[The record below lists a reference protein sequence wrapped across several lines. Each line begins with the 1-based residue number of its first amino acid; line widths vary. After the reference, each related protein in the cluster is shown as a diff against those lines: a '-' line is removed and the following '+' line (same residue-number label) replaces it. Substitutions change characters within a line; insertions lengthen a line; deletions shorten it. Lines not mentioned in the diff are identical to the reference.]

1 MNVVN
6 KIAVALVKA
15 ILLMKLSL
23 RFKLTQLIMV
33 LSMQDSVFHL
43 CSASTHSS
51 KKDRLMWRD
60 P

>member
-15 ILLMKLSL
+15 ILLMISSL

-33 LSMQDSVFHL
+33 LSVQDSAFHL
-43 CSASTHSS
+43 GSASTYCSN
-51 KKDRLMWRD
+51 KDRFRRRD
-60 P
+60 Q